1 MGGAL
6 PSYSIITSSSFST
19 FFWFNIHWSYVSEKI
34 STSSFSDFLEYK
46 FSKYFL
52 KVFEFWSN
60 FINLGLLSVFSDI
73 GKGFNQYFDYLFIV
87 NKLSLILSS
96 FCVFFINF
104 FPWLL
109 FRVTYL
115 ILVCLAIFLVH
126 NEIIWDIIYIYCK
139 FLYLGNLLVDL
150 PWMDPKLFISCT
162 CLFFS
167 FLEILSFFTDSFKS
181 RLL

>member
-34 STSSFSDFLEYK
+34 PTSSFSDFLEYK

-52 KVFEFWSN
+52 KVFEFWPN

-109 FRVTYL
+109 FHVTYL
-115 ILVCLAIFLVH
+115 ILVCLA
-126 NEIIWDIIYIYCK
+126 
-139 FLYLGNLLVDL
+139 
-150 PWMDPKLFISCT
+150 
-162 CLFFS
+162 
-167 FLEILSFFTDSFKS
+167 LSFWYIMRLFEISYIFTVNSYI
-181 RLL
+181 

>member
-1 MGGAL
+1 MNFDLILLIWVFSLFLVILAKGLISILIIYLLWTNSLWYWAL
-6 PSYSIITSSSFST
+6 FVSSS
-19 FFWFNIHWSYVSEKI
+19 
-34 STSSFSDFLEYK
+34 
-46 FSKYFL
+46 
-52 KVFEFWSN
+52 
-60 FINLGLLSVFSDI
+60 
-73 GKGFNQYFDYLFIV
+73 
-87 NKLSLILSS
+87 LI
-96 FCVFFINF
+96 F

-109 FRVTYL
+109 FHVTYL

-167 FLEILSFFTDSFKS
+167 FLEILSFFTDSFNN